1 MITLSLECFFYMGNK
16 TLGYINGGPDAS
28 RSQRVAF
35 LKFLNQLT
43 RGHGCMLTQ
52 QVAESEIQKK
62 Q

>member
-1 MITLSLECFFYMGNK
+1 MFFYMGNK
-16 TLGYINGGPDAS
+16 ILGYINGGPDAS

-35 LKFLNQLT
+35 LKLLNQLT